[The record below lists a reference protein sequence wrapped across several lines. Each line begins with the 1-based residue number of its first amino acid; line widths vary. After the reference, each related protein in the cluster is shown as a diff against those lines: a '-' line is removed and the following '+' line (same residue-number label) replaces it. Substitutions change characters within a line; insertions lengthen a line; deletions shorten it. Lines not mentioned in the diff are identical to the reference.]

1 MQFDTIQVQVS
12 SFIYLQQ
19 THNLLLGWLANR
31 KELIAARQT
40 VHGICNLGIYENN
53 K

>member
-1 MQFDTIQVQVS
+1 MQFDTIQIQVS

-19 THNLLLGWLANR
+19 TLNLLLGWLANS

-40 VHGICNLGIYENN
+40 VHGICNLDNFL
-53 K
+53 KQ